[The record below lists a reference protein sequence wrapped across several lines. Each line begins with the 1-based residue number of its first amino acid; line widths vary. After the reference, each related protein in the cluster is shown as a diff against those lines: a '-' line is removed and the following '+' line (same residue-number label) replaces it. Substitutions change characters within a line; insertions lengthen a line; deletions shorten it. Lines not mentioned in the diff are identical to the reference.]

1 MNKLMKEIFSDLE
14 NIYPDFKII
23 GKDAILSFDKDRYAK
38 IRFTKYASAS
48 GAANS
53 NVFNGVVIDINDRKQ
68 GNLDSHTIAFSD
80 VFDSIFDLSHP
91 NKIGKHIWNDGKK
104 YTWYGRPTKKDL
116 SDLYNTVVDYL
127 EFAQGKDERDKM
139 ISEQDKDN
147 NEIKII
153 IEGGMVTSV
162 LSNSKKNWD
171 VELIDLDVL
180 LEENESIAL
189 REYAD
194 SLMKNGEYREQLH
207 YIHTIKDEDKI
218 NDYVKLEDRITKASR
233 KTETDKSDKESITT
247 DRMK

>member
-1 MNKLMKEIFSDLE
+1 MKKLMKEIFSDLE
-14 NIYPDFKII
+14 NIYPDFKVI
-23 GKDAILSFDKDRYAK
+23 GKDAIVSFDKDRYAK

-80 VFDSIFDLSHP
+80 VFDSIFDLNHQ

-162 LSNSKKNWD
+162 LSNSKKAWD
-171 VELIDLDVL
+171 IELIELDAPL
-180 LEENESIAL
+180 NKGKSQDIQ
-189 REYAD
+189 EYVD
-194 SLMKNGEYREQLH
+194 SLMMSGEYKEEMH
-207 YIHTIKDEDKI
+207 YYHNVEEENKDKSYTKLEDKI
-218 NDYVKLEDRITKASR
+218 SKASN
-233 KTETDKSDKESITT
+233 KVQIFNTGEKEPTT
-247 DRMK
+247 DRSK